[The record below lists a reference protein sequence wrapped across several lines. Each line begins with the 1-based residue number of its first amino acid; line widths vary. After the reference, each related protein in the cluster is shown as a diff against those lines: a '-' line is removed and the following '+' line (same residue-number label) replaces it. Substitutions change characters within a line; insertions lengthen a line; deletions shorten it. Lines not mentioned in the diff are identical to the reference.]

1 LGSGE
6 FAPGAACSSGTSL
19 YSLARACLMASL
31 AQEYRGLSAADGGL
45 HEDGQPASLR
55 RFPAPT
61 ERWAR
66 RLRALGGAAM
76 GLLAVAAIGGAAW
89 HPTSGGAPRTV
100 AVPGERGTAVR
111 GVEGLEL
118 VRASGKAQLPGAPS
132 RPLPH
137 VVLDATADV
146 QELCDSVKDRVP
158 MLLRISG
165 WRIGLA
171 PYQAVS
177 YCTDGLGYTVK
188 VEVEAGQDLAGHPE
202 PAYLQLSIR
211 NDTGPALF
219 TAIMVEPIDGLCAS
233 LPVLP
238 PKASP
243 EGLPQAVLPVVAE
256 EASAEEGT
264 NSSAGRGGQ
273 AVPPTA
279 GEEETSPQGANSSS
293 ANSSG
298 KAGEEDELS
307 KQVVALPSVN
317 RSAETSA
324 RGADSPSTNSSDKTG
339 GEDEL
344 PRPAVNLSSASSSAG
359 RGDKAAP
366 LVKET
371 EARAKRGASPPL
383 TNSSAEKGDGA
394 PQLVMAEEVS
404 AAPGTRSSDKE
415 GDAAAP
421 AKKAREAT
429 PGTSSP
435 DMEGDAA
442 APAKKT
448 REHTSADGDASS
460 SAKSSDGAAGR

>member
-219 TAIMVEPIDGLCAS
+219 TAIIVESIDGLCAS

-243 EGLPQAVLPVVAE
+243 EGLPQVLPVVAE

-264 NSSAGRGGQ
+264 NSSAGKGGQ
-273 AVPPTA
+273 ATPPTT

-293 ANSSG
+293 TNSLG
-298 KAGEEDELS
+298 KTGDEDELS
-307 KQVVALPSVN
+307 KQVVDLSSVN
-317 RSAETSA
+317 HSDETSA
-324 RGADSPSTNSSDKTG
+324 QGANSSSTNSSGKTG
-339 GEDEL
+339 DEDEL
-344 PRPAVNLSSASSSAG
+344 PKPAVNLSSANSSAG

-421 AKKAREAT
+421 AKKARE
-429 PGTSSP
+429 
-435 DMEGDAA
+435 D
-442 APAKKT
+442 
-448 REHTSADGDASS
+448 TSADEDASS
-460 SAKSSDGAAGR
+460 SAKNSDGAASR